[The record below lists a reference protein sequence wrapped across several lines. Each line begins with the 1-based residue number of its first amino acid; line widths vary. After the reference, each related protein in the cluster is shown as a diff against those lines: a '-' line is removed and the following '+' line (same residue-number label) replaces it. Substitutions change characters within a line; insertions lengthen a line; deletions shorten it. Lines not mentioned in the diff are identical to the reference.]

1 MKLQKLLIFAM
12 VSILA
17 GLAAAFLAISLF
29 QDGEEEIPSQPQPTV
44 QLIVPSSGPASYAAA
59 VKLASPSVVNVY
71 TTKLTLQGGKS
82 FFSDP
87 ALQRFF
93 GNRFTTRPYIK
104 RENSLGSGVII
115 SGDGLIMTNNH
126 VIQGAE
132 EIRVVLNDGR
142 TLQAKIV
149 GTDPDTDLALLNIGE
164 KGLNA
169 VQAGDSDSMQ
179 VGDVVLAIG
188 NPFGVGQT
196 VTMGIVGATGRSHLG
211 INTFENFIQ
220 TDAAINPGNSGGA
233 LINTQGELVGI
244 NTAIFS
250 KSGGSHGIGFAIPV
264 KLAEGVMLELLKHGR
279 VIRGWLGL
287 AGQDMTPELAASFKL
302 KEISGILISGVLES
316 GPASTAGIKPG
327 DIIVQINDLQPKDA
341 EEIMNYIAT
350 LTPGSKAV
358 VSGWRGDSRFQT
370 EVVVAERPLATAQ
383 DLPSN

>member
-1 MKLQKLLIFAM
+1 MKLQKFLIFAIT
-12 VSILA
+12 SALA
-17 GLAAAFLAISLF
+17 GLAAALLTIYLF
-29 QDGEEEIPSQPQPTV
+29 QGAGEEKKPPQHQPATQIATP
-44 QLIVPSSGPASYAAA
+44 IAGPVSYAAA

-71 TTKLTLQGGKS
+71 TTKLTVQRGKS

-87 ALQRFF
+87 MLQRFF
-93 GNRFTTRPYIK
+93 GNRFTARPYIK

-115 SGDGLIMTNNH
+115 SSDGLIMTNNH

-149 GTDPDTDLALLNIGE
+149 GTDPDTDLALLNTGE

-169 VQAGDSDSMQ
+169 IKAGDSDSMQ

-250 KSGGSHGIGFAIPV
+250 KSGGSSGIGFAIPV
-264 KLAEGVMLELLKHGR
+264 KLAEGVMLELVKNGR

-287 AGQDMTPELAASFKL
+287 AGQDMTPKLADSFKL
-302 KEISGILISGVLES
+302 KDISGILISGVLEG
-316 GPASTAGIKPG
+316 GPASAAGIKPG
-327 DIIVQINDLQPKDA
+327 DIIVQINDQRPKDA

-350 LTPGSKAV
+350 LTPGSKV
-358 VSGWRGDSRFQT
+358 VISGWRGDNRFKT
-370 EVVVAERPLATAQ
+370 EVTVAERPQ
-383 DLPSN
+383 DQ